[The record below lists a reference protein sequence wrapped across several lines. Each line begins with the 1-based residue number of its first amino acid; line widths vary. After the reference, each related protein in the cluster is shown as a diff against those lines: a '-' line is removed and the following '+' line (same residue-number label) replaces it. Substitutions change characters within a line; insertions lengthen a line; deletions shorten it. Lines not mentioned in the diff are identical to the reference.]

1 LREAV
6 LLLRRQMLGITGK
19 SGAAADDLDDATAE
33 ALLTIGSVE
42 ALREAQRRRAFEAV
56 AVELSSASA
65 TLSAARSVAE
75 LRDIAYAELDRLG
88 LPTCV
93 PVLLDP
99 AAPRIPFCRL
109 DGVRDAPLP
118 APSAGALAL
127 GGDEARQLLLVPMTA
142 HRAATGYV
150 LYDADPESFLLC
162 TRLTLAL
169 GAALHSAVLMERL
182 ELAYEKIEEQALQ
195 DVLTGLWNRRYLG
208 DRLPEEVARH
218 DRSRAGLS
226 VCVVDLDGFV
236 QVNDRH
242 GHDAGDRVLCAVAA
256 VLSKSLRAC
265 DVLARLGGD
274 EFVALLPGAGPEQAM
289 TLAARVVRA
298 LDRQDEH
305 RLVSASVGV
314 ASAGE
319 RPAGDDLG
327 RALLRE
333 ADQALLEAKR
343 RGKSRALHYSA
354 MAAEPTEG

>member
-1 LREAV
+1 
-6 LLLRRQMLGITGK
+6 
-19 SGAAADDLDDATAE
+19 
-33 ALLTIGSVE
+33 
-42 ALREAQRRRAFEAV
+42 
-56 AVELSSASA
+56 
-65 TLSAARSVAE
+65 
-75 LRDIAYAELDRLG
+75 
-88 LPTCV
+88 V

-226 VCVVDLDGFV
+226 VCVVDLDGFK

-314 ASAGE
+314 ASAGD

-327 RALLRE
+327 RALLRV